1 MATKTAVRV
10 GNYSIYKPR
19 LFENSRGMIGFNL
32 TLVFDGRVIGEAS
45 HDGDGMT
52 YNYLFEPEARAQH
65 EDIVTDDLI
74 DKLLEANGL

>member
-1 MATKTAVRV
+1 MATKTEVRV
-10 GNYSIYKPR
+10 DNYSIVKPR

-32 TLVFDGRVIGEAS
+32 TLKFDGMVVGEAS
-45 HDGDGMT
+45 HDGDAMT
-52 YNYLFEPEARAQH
+52 YSYMFYTNRKEH

>member
-1 MATKTAVRV
+1 MPTKTEVRV
-10 GNYSIYKPR
+10 DNYSIVKPR

-32 TLVFDGRVIGEAS
+32 TIKFEGKEIGGAS
-45 HDGDGMT
+45 HDGDSMT
-52 YNYLFEPEARAQH
+52 YSYHFEPEARAQH